1 MAERTDYPR
10 FKESIIQETLASGMR
25 IVILPKPGF
34 VRKSATLVVPFG
46 SLSHRVKL
54 DCENKQIVFPAGTA
68 HFLEHMLFESTSE
81 NIVRKFA
88 LLGASVNAYTTYN
101 RTAIYFSTTNGLSE
115 TLAVLFDMIMA
126 VQFTKESIEKEKSII
141 EKEIQLYEDDP
152 EQCLYYDML
161 NLMYPFHPIRFDTT
175 GTKTSLKEIT
185 TTILKQAFDAFY
197 HPQAMVLVLSGDF
210 DHDSTL
216 ASIQNHPL
224 NQNRKP
230 FLRPEV
236 LLEEDIERKDHD
248 LTVNFDLM
256 SDLVL
261 AGVKMVPLKTADE
274 AEITLEEIKLN
285 LLLDNLYGKASPAFK
300 KLQAAKIVNNAF
312 DIGVACDRSFAYAT
326 LFTETKNS
334 PKTISVFKEMI
345 HGTKNAAIFA
355 EYFEIQ
361 KRKLLG
367 NFIQVFDS
375 VSRANAMFA
384 EYCLRGVDVFRL
396 FGDIEHLTVA
406 DLEGLKTYF
415 AEGAITTV
423 NYLRHE
429 KSGKSSRGRCV

>member
-1 MAERTDYPR
+1 MAKRTDYPR

-25 IVILPKPGF
+25 IVILPNPVLF
-34 VRKSATLVVPFG
+34 EIATLVVPFG

-274 AEITLEEIKLN
+274 AEITLEEIKLICFSTTFTA
-285 LLLDNLYGKASPAFK
+285 KPRPHS
-300 KLQAAKIVNNAF
+300 KLQAAKIVTTF
-312 DIGVACDRSFAYAT
+312 DIGVACDGVFVYAT
-326 LFTETKNS
+326 LFTETK
-334 PKTISVFKEMI
+334 
-345 HGTKNAAIFA
+345 AA
-355 EYFEIQ
+355 Q
-361 KRKLLG
+361 KRFQFSK
-367 NFIQVFDS
+367 
-375 VSRANAMFA
+375 R
-384 EYCLRGVDVFRL
+384 
-396 FGDIEHLTVA
+396 
-406 DLEGLKTYF
+406 
-415 AEGAITTV
+415 
-423 NYLRHE
+423 
-429 KSGKSSRGRCV
+429 